1 MRMCFGEMIGQAIK
15 LVKNQLKN
23 LMIKVNSFAD
33 FNKGMQSFIKPTA
46 YICLSYSLTASLNNN
61 KPDSRWAKSSEDN
74 QISRNSC
81 RSRYT
86 CMYSN
91 SSFTAAS
98 GHPNQQVEGTN
109 LFPGGP
115 FYNRPLGGTAQ
126 PSSEVS
132 LDEYPNTTNTKKS
145 NELLYMVLGTVLGGM
160 KLLLIVLMAMCAWR
174 QPQKNRMMGECLHC
188 FFCLTLY
195 FFSRN
200 NPRVTS
206 LFNSIVSLVS
216 FQTHFASTEPI

>member
-1 MRMCFGEMIGQAIK
+1 MIGQAIK
-15 LVKNQLKN
+15 LVKIQLKN
-23 LMIKVNSFAD
+23 VMIKVNSFAD

-61 KPDSRWAKSSEDN
+61 KPDSRWAKSSEDDHLHLYN

-81 RSRYT
+81 RSLHT
-86 CMYSN
+86 CIYLN
-91 SSFTAAS
+91 SSFKAAS
-98 GHPNQQVEGTN
+98 GHPNQQVDGTN

-115 FYNRPLGGTAQ
+115 FYNRPQGGTAR
-126 PSSEVS
+126 PSSETP

-160 KLLLIVLMAMCAWR
+160 KLLLIVLIAMCAWR
-174 QPQKNRMMGECLHC
+174 QPQQNLMMGECLHC

-216 FQTHFASTEPI
+216 FQTHFA

>member
-1 MRMCFGEMIGQAIK
+1 
-15 LVKNQLKN
+15 
-23 LMIKVNSFAD
+23 MIKVNYFAD

-61 KPDSRWAKSSEDN
+61 KPDSRWAKSSEDDHLHLYN
-74 QISRNSC
+74 QISRNSR

-86 CMYSN
+86 CIYSN

-115 FYNRPLGGTAQ
+115 FDNRPPGGTAR
-126 PSSEVS
+126 PSSETS

-160 KLLLIVLMAMCAWR
+160 KLLLIVLIAMCAWR
-174 QPQKNRMMGECLHC
+174 QPQQNLMMGECLHY
-188 FFCLTLY
+188 FFFWLTLY

-200 NPRVTS
+200 NPQLTS

-216 FQTHFASTEPI
+216 FQTHFA